1 VLRLTLALSI
11 ITYFDRVAIS
21 AASPAILAELHLTP
35 IQIGWVFSAFTFAY
49 AAFEIP
55 SGWLGDVIGPRKV
68 IARIV
73 LWWSAFTALT
83 GTAWNFAS
91 LLVMR
96 FLFGVGEAGAF
107 PNMSR
112 SFSNWI
118 PADERG
124 AAHGLII
131 MGTRAGGALT
141 PPLMVGL
148 MAWLGWRAS
157 FLVLGALGAIWCV
170 FWLKWFRDDPADHP
184 SVNAAELAEI
194 SRGRTTS
201 PVAESDWRQL
211 LSVRL
216 LLVCLMYF
224 CCVYGLS
231 FYLTWLPLFLRDG
244 RGFTAQQAG
253 LGSGVVLLGG
263 ALGTWI
269 GGRLTDALVR
279 RHGLRIG
286 RSIGVVA
293 LPLSGLLLL
302 ATAITDNPITTI
314 ALLTLT
320 LGTADLVM
328 GPAWSMCHDIGG
340 NRAGVVS
347 AAMNTCGNIGGAIS
361 PLVVGYSVQLWHSWT
376 MPFYVT
382 GAVYIIGGVLTL
394 AIDPKPVSKP
404 RSAAV

>member
-1 VLRLTLALSI
+1 MLRLTLALSI

-21 AASPAILAELHLTP
+21 SASPAIRAALHLTP

-68 IARIV
+68 LARIV

-83 GTAWNFAS
+83 GTAWNFGS

-112 SFSNWI
+112 SFSSWI

-141 PPLMVGL
+141 PPLMVAL

-157 FLVLGALGAIWCV
+157 FFVLGALGVIWCV

-194 SRGRTTS
+194 NRGRATPS
-201 PVAESDWRQL
+201 GAESDWRQL

-216 LLVCLMYF
+216 LLICLMYF
-224 CCVYGLS
+224 CCVYGLFCS
-231 FYLTWLPLFLRDG
+231 LPRLSVVCCYFP
-244 RGFTAQQAG
+244 RGSSGEHRQA
-253 LGSGVVLLGG
+253 
-263 ALGTWI
+263 A
-269 GGRLTDALVR
+269 
-279 RHGLRIG
+279 
-286 RSIGVVA
+286 
-293 LPLSGLLLL
+293 
-302 ATAITDNPITTI
+302 
-314 ALLTLT
+314 
-320 LGTADLVM
+320 
-328 GPAWSMCHDIGG
+328 
-340 NRAGVVS
+340 
-347 AAMNTCGNIGGAIS
+347 
-361 PLVVGYSVQLWHSWT
+361 
-376 MPFYVT
+376 
-382 GAVYIIGGVLTL
+382 
-394 AIDPKPVSKP
+394 
-404 RSAAV
+404 

>member
-83 GTAWNFAS
+83 GVAWNFAS

-141 PPLMVGL
+141 PPLMVAL

-157 FLVLGALGAIWCV
+157 FFVLGALGAIWCV
-170 FWLKWFRDDPADHP
+170 VWLKWFRDDPADHP

-201 PVAESDWRQL
+201 PVTESDWRQL

-216 LLVCLMYF
+216 LLICLMYF

-263 ALGTWI
+263 AIGTWI

-302 ATAITDNPITTI
+302 ATAVTDNPITTI

-328 GPAWSMCHDIGG
+328 GPAWSLCHDIGG
-340 NRAGVVS
+340 NRAGVVT

-394 AIDPKPVSKP
+394 AIDPKPVS
-404 RSAAV
+404 RTA